1 LIDFT
6 TALQIAQTILPP
18 MQQSFLQQIGKQAA
32 EALTKNISTLR
43 DLVCNAVASSES
55 AEAKMQSV
63 LETDNLEPKDLA
75 MRILQAA
82 KQNPD
87 ALKEILKQYQAI
99 KHELDAG
106 QSSGGVSAIAKG
118 GSTIYQIVNP
128 RGNVSFHGSLQKE
141 LVSAPTLPTPN
152 CSEAANE
159 LLGSA
164 VAEGGQI
171 FKTKSIGRQ
180 PHGGLSINTKT
191 RAFILSDDPRLRAKW
206 EAALSELV
214 YLGFV
219 EPPAGPN
226 GAIYKVTQRGYEHV
240 DSLVD
245 LNNSQDSG

>member
-1 LIDFT
+1 MIDFT

-18 MQQSFLQQIGKQAA
+18 LQQSFLQQIGKQAA

-43 DLVCNAVASSES
+43 LLVFNAVTSSES
-55 AEAKMQSV
+55 AEAKMQSR
-63 LETDNLEPKDLA
+63 LESDNLEPKDLA

-82 KQNPD
+82 KQNPG
-87 ALKEILKQYQAI
+87 ALKDILEQYQAV

-106 QSSGGVSAIAKG
+106 QSSGDVSAIAKG
-118 GSTIYQIVNP
+118 VSTIYQIVNP

-141 LVSAPTLPTPN
+141 LVSAPPLPTPN

-159 LLGSA
+159 LLASA

-171 FKTKSIGRQ
+171 VKTKSIGRQ
-180 PHGGLSINTKT
+180 PHGGVSISTKT
-191 RAFILSDDPRLRAKW
+191 RAFISSDDPRLRAKW

-214 YLGFV
+214 NLGFM

-226 GAIYKVTQRGYEHV
+226 GAIYKVTQRGYEHI

-245 LNNSQDSG
+245 LNNSRDSG